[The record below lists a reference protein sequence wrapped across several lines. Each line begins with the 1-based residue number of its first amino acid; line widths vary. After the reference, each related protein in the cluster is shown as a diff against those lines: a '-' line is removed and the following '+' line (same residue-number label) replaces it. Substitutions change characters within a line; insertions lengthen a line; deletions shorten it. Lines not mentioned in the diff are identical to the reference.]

1 MPPVF
6 DRRSL
11 VIDRNPLVGLTPDP
25 GKLPKLDP
33 AMLWK
38 QWIEGFKT
46 LTGIDLS
53 SPAALV
59 ASLGDLI
66 GSALDPAKLI
76 EALTKVFGY
85 VGPPLA
91 SLEALAAWVNGQI
104 FGLIDPRRLA
114 QIPLGS
120 IVQESPNLLTNGSFT
135 DAIAIDDETGRWVRD
150 TATYKSAP
158 ASARTTADGTIAELL
173 SIDLIPVKPKQKLD
187 IAGFVR
193 WADLIASDGSIGIG
207 LMEYGDAGEQR
218 VMIKALEGASG
229 TQLTWQKIGGQ
240 YVVPDTGV
248 DSVRVR
254 LVVNDGATAGRVWYD
269 ELSASLGAN
278 LLPKTAVE
286 GLVAELKAAFDSA
299 EAAAKQFLDFLQ
311 NQWQAMLNGIKGG
324 VGGAIEDLWNRLLH
338 LTPDGLFDASQL
350 VNVKNMPQ
358 LPPAVVAGIEGIENI
373 GDTIQQAIDYL
384 WSGFRRQ
391 TGQGKSFSSLAQ
403 AAQETSNDIQTAVH
417 LATMHAGIL
426 NERRN
431 KPAHWGLADTVEVS
445 FPLTDIAYGTTAPT
459 IPVTAQTARMA
470 FVRCAES
477 ASKGFVQWLGYGT
490 PDAFFVNVYKMDA
503 EGNLVHLHTSP
514 NLSNQLQATI
524 GWEMYVFAGVDQ
536 TEVEPG
542 DVLAVEFVVEGASA
556 YNIAGC
562 TTSWVPVHPSAN
574 TKHLGAVRGSA
585 LGGRAP
591 VTIPAALV
599 SWTGVVPWVSIGIS
613 NVPPSYRPPT
623 ATEFN
628 EAGQQTYE
636 IPLWANYIDVI
647 ACGGGGGGGSSAN
660 FLTGQGGECGH
671 WIAVTLVRGV
681 DFAEDATTI
690 TVNIGIGGAGGPLNA
705 NAGGDGAATVITWR
719 RPDGSTGS
727 VSATGGQHGGPG
739 PLHNGDNP
747 NKASAGMGAPNHQY
761 RGATYF
767 GGPDASYAPGS
778 VPGGGGAGG
787 FSYSAGSPGGRGSA
801 WLVARQSEDD

>member
-1 MPPVF
+1 MPSVY
-6 DRRSL
+6 DRHAL
-11 VIDRNPLVGLTPDP
+11 VVDRDPLRQLTTEY

-38 QWIEGFKT
+38 QWIDGFKT

-53 SPAALV
+53 SPQALV

-66 GSALDPAKLI
+66 GGALDPEKLI
-76 EALTKVFGY
+76 EVLTQVFGY
-85 VGPPLA
+85 IGPPLA
-91 SLEALAAWVNGQI
+91 SLEALAAWVNSQI

-120 IVQESPNLLTNGSFT
+120 IVQESPNLMSNGSFT

-150 TATYKSAP
+150 TTTYKSAP

-193 WADLIASDGSIGIG
+193 WADLAASDGSIVIG
-207 LMEYGDAGEQR
+207 LMEYGDAGEHR
-218 VMIKALEGASG
+218 VGIEAVEGASG
-229 TQLTWQKIGGQ
+229 TQTTWQKIGGQ

-248 DSVRVR
+248 DSVRV
-254 LVVNDGATAGRVWYD
+254 LLGVYDGATAGRVWFD

-278 LLPKTAVE
+278 LLPKSAVD

-350 VNVKNMPQ
+350 VNVGNMPQ
-358 LPPAVVAGIEGIENI
+358 LPPSVVAGIEGIENI

-426 NERRN
+426 SERRN

-445 FPLTDIAYGTTAPT
+445 FALSDIAYGTTAPT
-459 IPVTAQTARMA
+459 IPITSQTPRMA
-470 FVRCAES
+470 FIRCGETAT
-477 ASKGFVQWLGYGT
+477 KGFVQWLGHGN
-490 PDAFFVNVYKMDA
+490 PDAFYVNVYKMDA
-503 EGNLVHLHTSP
+503 DGNLAHLHTSP
-514 NLSNQLQATI
+514 NLSNQLQASI
-524 GWEMYVFAGVDQ
+524 GWEMYVFAGTDQ
-536 TEVEPG
+536 TEVDPG
-542 DVLAVEFVVEGASA
+542 DVLAVEFVVEGAGT

-562 TTSWVPVHPSAN
+562 VTSWVPVHPSAN
-574 TKHLGAVRGSA
+574 TKHLGALRGSA
-585 LGGRAP
+585 SGGRAP
-591 VTIPAALV
+591 ATIPAEAI
-599 SWTGVVPWVSIGIS
+599 SWSGTVPWVSIGIS
-613 NVPPSYRPPT
+613 NVPPSYQPPT

-628 EAGQQTYE
+628 QVGQHTYE
-636 IPLWANYIDVI
+636 IPLWANYVDVI
-647 ACGGGGGGGSSAN
+647 ACGAGGGGGSSAN

-671 WIAVTLVRGV
+671 WIAATLVRGR

-690 TVNIGIGGAGGPLNA
+690 TVIVGTGGAGGPLNA
-705 NAGGDGAATVITWR
+705 NAGSDGEPTGIVYVK
-719 RPDGSTGS
+719 PDGSVGTIT
-727 VSATGGQHGGPG
+727 APGGQHGGPG
-739 PLHNGDNP
+739 PVHNGDNP
-747 NKASAGMGAPNHQY
+747 NSASAGMGAPNYQY

-778 VPGGGGAGG
+778 TPGGGGAGG
-787 FSYSAGSPGGRGSA
+787 FSYSAGSAGGRGAA